1 MKSIRLKILVSMIT
15 VIMGALAVT
24 GFVAVSRSSQST
36 KDTLEQSMLQTVS
49 LAADRMGTE
58 LKAYHEIVDQMSKNP
73 IISGVSSATVAV
85 NQADTKE
92 EGAVSLIFDKA
103 DKINE
108 FRKAEARHGFTL
120 VDCTDE
126 TGFSLE
132 RYTYVRESDYF
143 KYCRDQG
150 KTYLTTPSINVIT
163 GDMAITVAAPMMVDN
178 TFKGIVF
185 GVLDANF
192 LSEVAGQIQI
202 GENGSTFILDNNGTI
217 IASPNRDDV
226 LSRVNTIKL
235 AETDP
240 SLAEKAEIYKLMTQ
254 GETGYASYKE
264 DGKKVLVAYAPIP
277 NTNGW
282 SIGLVV
288 DESEF
293 MSATT
298 NSAIFTVLL
307 TLIAIGAGWYM
318 AFRLSNRIA
327 NPIISSVHRLE
338 LLAQGD
344 LETPVEI
351 VDAKDETGRLSQAMA
366 QTVDS
371 LNAIIGDI
379 TQYLGEMAQGNF
391 AAESNLEYL
400 GDFKP
405 IKQALDEINH
415 SLNDVMEQIDQS
427 AEQVA
432 SGAEQVA
439 GGSQSLS
446 QGATEQASSIQELSA
461 SIAEISEEVKRN
473 ASNAANASK
482 LSDEAAQ
489 KVAQGE
495 AQMERLVQAMNEIS
509 LTSSTIS
516 KIIKTIDDIAFQTN
530 ILALN
535 ASVEAARAGAAGKGF
550 TVVADEVRNLAAKS
564 SEAAQNTS
572 ALIEDSL
579 HAVANGTKLTQETA
593 QALKAI
599 VKGSQEINKLIGEI
613 SRASG
618 EQAVSINQITQ
629 GVDQISSVVQTNS
642 ATAEQSA
649 AASEE
654 LSSQAQ
660 VLKALVNKVT
670 LKSQVNAEEQRKS
683 QQPKFRSQ
691 SNPLYTSPSVEYNIE
706 EEVVSSGSDKY

>member
-1 MKSIRLKILVSMIT
+1 MKSIRFKILISMT
-15 VIMGALAVT
+15 SVILAALLVT
-24 GFVAVSRSSQST
+24 GIVSIMRSSEST
-36 KDTLEQSMLQTVS
+36 ARTLEQSMLKTVS
-49 LAADRMGTE
+49 LAADRVGTE
-58 LKAYHEIVDQMSKNP
+58 LKAYHEVVDQMSRNP
-73 IISGVSSATVAV
+73 IISGVSSATVVV
-85 NQADTKE
+85 NEE
-92 EGAVSLIFDKA
+92 EGGSSRIFDKA

-143 KYCRDQG
+143 KYCRDEG
-150 KTYLTTPSINVIT
+150 KTFLTAPSINVIT
-163 GDMAITVAAPMMVDN
+163 GDMAVTVAAPMKVDN
-178 TFKGIVF
+178 TFRGIVF
-185 GVLDANF
+185 GVLDAGF

-202 GENGSTFILDNNGTI
+202 GERGSTFILDNAGTI
-217 IASPNRDDV
+217 IASPNVDEV
-226 LSRVNTIKL
+226 LNRTNAIKL
-235 AETDP
+235 AEADK
-240 SLAEKAEIYKLMTQ
+240 SFAEKAKIHQVMIQ
-254 GETGYASYKE
+254 GETGYATYKE
-264 DGKKVLVAYAPIP
+264 DGKNVLLAYAPIP

-298 NSAIFTVLL
+298 NSTVFTVLL
-307 TLIAIGAGWYM
+307 TIFAVGVACFLAFKLANNIAKPVA
-318 AFRLSNRIA
+318 A
-327 NPIISSVHRLE
+327 SVNRLE
-338 LLAQGD
+338 LLAKGD
-344 LETPVEI
+344 LKTPVEL
-351 VDAKDETGRLSQAMA
+351 VNTKDETGTLTRAMA

-371 LNAIIGDI
+371 LNAIIGDM
-379 TQYLGEMAQGNF
+379 TQYLGEMSQGNF

-400 GDFKP
+400 GDFHP
-405 IKQALDEINH
+405 IKLALDEINR
-415 SLNDVMEQIDQS
+415 SLNDVMEHIDQS

-439 GGSQSLS
+439 GGSQALS

-482 LSDEAAQ
+482 LSDDAAQ

-495 AQMERLVQAMNEIS
+495 TQMERLVEAMNEIS
-509 LTSSTIS
+509 TTSSTIS
-516 KIIKTIDDIAFQTN
+516 KIIKSIEDIAFQTN

-564 SEAAQNTS
+564 AEAAQNTA

-579 HAVANGTKLTQETA
+579 SAVENGTKLTNETA

-599 VKGSQEINKLIGEI
+599 VKGSLEINKLIAEI

-629 GVDQISSVVQTNS
+629 GVDQISAVVQTNS
-642 ATAEQSA
+642 ATAEQAA

-660 VLKALVNKVT
+660 VLKNLVNKVK
-670 LKSQVNAEEQRKS
+670 LKSRASTEEYTTS
-683 QQPKFRSQ
+683 QQPQLRPQINSQ
-691 SNPLYTSPSVEYNIE
+691 FDSPSVEYNFATEAI
-706 EEVVSSGSDKY
+706 SSGSDKY

>member
-1 MKSIRLKILVSMIT
+1 MKSIRFKILISMT
-15 VIMGALAVT
+15 SVILAALLVT
-24 GFVAVSRSSQST
+24 GIVSIMRSSEST
-36 KDTLEQSMLQTVS
+36 ARTLEQSMLKTVS
-49 LAADRMGTE
+49 LAADRVGTE
-58 LKAYHEIVDQMSKNP
+58 LKAYHEVVDQMSRNP
-73 IISGVSSATVAV
+73 IISGVSSATVVV
-85 NQADTKE
+85 NEE
-92 EGAVSLIFDKA
+92 EGGSSRIFDKA

-143 KYCRDQG
+143 KYCRDEG
-150 KTYLTTPSINVIT
+150 KTFLTAPSINVIT
-163 GDMAITVAAPMMVDN
+163 GDMAVTVAAPMKVDN
-178 TFKGIVF
+178 TFRGIVF
-185 GVLDANF
+185 GVLDAGF

-202 GENGSTFILDNNGTI
+202 GERGSTFILDNAGTI
-217 IASPNRDDV
+217 IASPNVDEV
-226 LSRVNTIKL
+226 LNRTNAIKL
-235 AETDP
+235 AEADK
-240 SLAEKAEIYKLMTQ
+240 SFAEKAKIHQVMIQ
-254 GETGYASYKE
+254 GETGYATYKE
-264 DGKKVLVAYAPIP
+264 DGKNVLLAYAPIP

-298 NSAIFTVLL
+298 NSTVFTVLL
-307 TLIAIGAGWYM
+307 TIFAVGVACFLAFKLANNIAKPVA
-318 AFRLSNRIA
+318 A
-327 NPIISSVHRLE
+327 SVNRLE
-338 LLAQGD
+338 LLAKGD
-344 LETPVEI
+344 LKTPVEL
-351 VDAKDETGRLSQAMA
+351 VNTKDETGTLTRAMA

-371 LNAIIGDI
+371 LNAIIGDM
-379 TQYLGEMAQGNF
+379 TQYLGEMSQGNF
-391 AAESNLEYL
+391 AAESNLEFL
-400 GDFKP
+400 GDFHP
-405 IKQALDEINH
+405 IKLALDEINR
-415 SLNDVMEQIDQS
+415 SLNDVMEHIDQS

-439 GGSQSLS
+439 GGSQALS

-482 LSDEAAQ
+482 LSDDAAQ

-495 AQMERLVQAMNEIS
+495 TQMERLVEAMNEIS
-509 LTSSTIS
+509 TTSSTIS
-516 KIIKTIDDIAFQTN
+516 KIIKSIEDIAFQTN

-564 SEAAQNTS
+564 AEAAQNTA

-579 HAVANGTKLTQETA
+579 SAVENGTKLTNETA

-599 VKGSQEINKLIGEI
+599 VKGSLEINKLIAEI

-629 GVDQISSVVQTNS
+629 GVDQISAVVQTNS
-642 ATAEQSA
+642 ATAEQAA

-660 VLKALVNKVT
+660 VLKNLVNKVK
-670 LKSQVNAEEQRKS
+670 LKSRASTEEYTTSRQPQLRPQINS
-683 QQPKFRSQ
+683 QFD
-691 SNPLYTSPSVEYNIE
+691 SPSVEYNFATEAI
-706 EEVVSSGSDKY
+706 SSGSDKY